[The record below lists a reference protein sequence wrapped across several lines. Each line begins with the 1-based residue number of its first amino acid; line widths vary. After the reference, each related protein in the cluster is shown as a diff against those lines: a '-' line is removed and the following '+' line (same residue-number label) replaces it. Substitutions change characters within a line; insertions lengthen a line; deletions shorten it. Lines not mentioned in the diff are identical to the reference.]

1 MKLSLM
7 FIVGCITASLSY
19 GQPPFQWQ
27 QMRPAS
33 RNRQFM
39 TLIDFRNSDAD
50 NVIADNDHWDSAD
63 EPLWRQED
71 GGVPHLRQY
80 HHNENV
86 NQFYYP
92 MSPSFLPTPV
102 RDHGRISSRQKTR
115 PFIRPSTPSDSTDMM
130 ANNARF
136 FASFPNLFFPSMFYS
151 YLSSIS
157 TSAYSTST
165 SYLIL
170 NSTLTTTLITSCI
183 PISSFSAATLA
194 NVACRRKRHLMDEAV
209 EAGDDELGVL
219 QGPNYLSNEEEQW
232 MDSSLVNSLGRT
244 VDPEILSSKETE
256 VTEPEML
263 QAVEDVSNM
272 LSQEKEALK
281 NSLIAKLEDVADESE
296 RARLEP
302 FKPNKQKTED
312 LNSLLNTLKVDG
324 KKPKNKSPAP
334 KLAPVK
340 IEDIYGAQPSGIFS
354 KAHFIEESSAVS
366 GLATWDMLYEK
377 ELELAVTHPPANGF
391 QQMIQWTKQG
401 KVWQFPIDNEQG
413 LDEEARVGF
422 HEHVFLEPHLKP
434 WCPRRGPV
442 RHFMELV
449 VVGLSKNPYLTVE
462 QKKEHINWF
471 RDFFEAKRSIL
482 IDTGA
487 IPDITTK
494 SSPSLST

>member
-1 MKLSLM
+1 MEEKKNKAELKEAKQKEAKAKLNMLLESMSKTTQKAYPSESKLSLATPK
-7 FIVGCITASLSY
+7 IRAKPAKPVK
-19 GQPPFQWQ
+19 QPVF
-27 QMRPAS
+27 
-33 RNRQFM
+33 N
-39 TLIDFRNSDAD
+39 TKI
-50 NVIADNDHWDSAD
+50 
-63 EPLWRQED
+63 
-71 GGVPHLRQY
+71 
-80 HHNENV
+80 
-86 NQFYYP
+86 
-92 MSPSFLPTPV
+92 
-102 RDHGRISSRQKTR
+102 
-115 PFIRPSTPSDSTDMM
+115 
-130 ANNARF
+130 
-136 FASFPNLFFPSMFYS
+136 
-151 YLSSIS
+151 
-157 TSAYSTST
+157 
-165 SYLIL
+165 
-170 NSTLTTTLITSCI
+170 
-183 PISSFSAATLA
+183 
-194 NVACRRKRHLMDEAV
+194 
-209 EAGDDELGVL
+209 
-219 QGPNYLSNEEEQW
+219 
-232 MDSSLVNSLGRT
+232 
-244 VDPEILSSKETE
+244 
-256 VTEPEML
+256 EPEML

-272 LSQEKEALK
+272 LSKENEALK

-340 IEDIYGAQPSGIFS
+340 IEDIYSAQPSGIFS

-413 LDEEARVGF
+413 LDEEAQVGF

>member
-1 MKLSLM
+1 MFPTSMATSIRNTKMLLRRAFSVKRNEILARNLCCTRTLNANEDQDKSKKVVEEKKNKAELKEAKQKEAKAKLNMLLESMSKTTQKAYPSESKLSLATPK
-7 FIVGCITASLSY
+7 IRAKPAKPVK
-19 GQPPFQWQ
+19 QPVF
-27 QMRPAS
+27 
-33 RNRQFM
+33 N
-39 TLIDFRNSDAD
+39 TKI
-50 NVIADNDHWDSAD
+50 
-63 EPLWRQED
+63 
-71 GGVPHLRQY
+71 
-80 HHNENV
+80 
-86 NQFYYP
+86 
-92 MSPSFLPTPV
+92 
-102 RDHGRISSRQKTR
+102 
-115 PFIRPSTPSDSTDMM
+115 
-130 ANNARF
+130 
-136 FASFPNLFFPSMFYS
+136 
-151 YLSSIS
+151 
-157 TSAYSTST
+157 
-165 SYLIL
+165 
-170 NSTLTTTLITSCI
+170 
-183 PISSFSAATLA
+183 
-194 NVACRRKRHLMDEAV
+194 
-209 EAGDDELGVL
+209 
-219 QGPNYLSNEEEQW
+219 
-232 MDSSLVNSLGRT
+232 
-244 VDPEILSSKETE
+244 
-256 VTEPEML
+256 EPEML

-272 LSQEKEALK
+272 LSKENEALK

-340 IEDIYGAQPSGIFS
+340 IEDIYSAQPSGIFS

-413 LDEEARVGF
+413 LDEEAQVGF